1 MQKERGNFLEK
12 AYKGFDC
19 SKNRGLN
26 QTKKSEKMD
35 NLVFQTILHLSSSFK
50 TKIRPVHLPAL
61 YPYAT
66 ESRNQTSFCLTFCN
80 TSHLAR
86 TLFLQIVLVLIVTQ
100 TAFPQLS
107 IQSFAPVF
115 VKAGDTVTING
126 NGFSPVA
133 GENFVGFN
141 HINGQVVGSSSTQI
155 KAIVPSGTSAGPIMV
170 SKSGFSATSSQFF
183 YPNVIPGNFPVENK
197 SVSLA
202 FERVFGGKVNYV
214 QAADMDGDG
223 LTDVIAGIENPGRII
238 IERNVST
245 SDSIKFAD
253 SVTLA
258 LGNNGFIIIEIA
270 ELNGDGKPDLVVISA
285 TSNNLRIF
293 RNNSSPGNLSF
304 TEQSSIAMNGISY
317 DIAIADFD
325 NDGKQD
331 IATGPGTNSST
342 IEFFRNNSSVSLFSF
357 SKVLFSPP
365 SVPNMYYFTC
375 GDYDNDGKTDFV
387 ASSNSTNALYILRNT
402 SNGPG
407 NFSFSSSTISPG
419 IQAGFEAGTTD
430 LNRDGKPDIVIS
442 SNVYFPKVFLN
453 ATTGNSIQFQ
463 LMNFSGNTVSEGF
476 VSFTDLNTDGDP
488 DLLIGSIN
496 ERRSPGIYENL
507 YPNMPLFD
515 SSLTNLKLFLNAVG
529 ADFNQDGKT
538 DLLCS
543 GNVGNRYQVYIN
555 QSVPILIRSFSPTRA
570 TAGTPVTLKGEGFT
584 NTTSVSFGNVNATSF
599 QVLNDTIITAVVG
612 NGASGNILVVANGNA
627 ATLAGFTYF
636 TKPVLQSFS
645 PAAGYTGS
653 EVLLNGTNMQ
663 EVRAVRF
670 GGVSADTFFIIS
682 NTQVRAI
689 VGKGAS
695 GEVTVGGS
703 AWDSS
708 KLGGFTF
715 FPAPDITG
723 INSLK
728 VPPGGEIILTGSY
741 FNPLQV
747 LTIGGIEVAPTSATP
762 NTISFQ
768 APVQYI
774 GGNIFVKTPYGS
786 DTLFG
791 FYNGATI
798 SSVSPLA
805 GKKGDTV
812 TITGSGFISNP
823 SAIYASIAK
832 QKATVIE
839 ATPSKIKVIVPSGPA
854 TGSVSLSMNGHT
866 VSGPL
871 PFVFGFNNEGA
882 TVDEHSFQSFSPVDI
897 LKQGQQR
904 NFKIADL
911 DMDGKQDILQMT
923 AVQLIV
929 FRNTGQPGSFSFEE
943 IPINNFE
950 GYFITGFDIQDLNH
964 DGKPEIIVNSNS
976 GTRMHFL
983 TNESNP
989 GKIKFSD
996 PQIKKPTQHNEYYNW
1011 FHDVDK
1017 DGRVDIYNHDY
1028 FYPNESPA
1036 DSFAFNSR
1044 WNFYFPG
1051 TVNNRVAIFD
1061 MDNDGNE
1068 EVFSLQPDYP
1078 FKFYTINAMP
1088 GKINLQQS
1096 TTTIP
1101 LNCESFS
1108 SFAADLNN
1116 DGKIDLVD
1124 FCSTWTINI
1133 FKNTSE
1139 PGNIQFSESNITIGR
1154 EDYFSIGNIG
1164 DFNGDGRMDFMTY
1177 EYENKLLY
1185 LFINSTSGSEITFLP
1200 PVTLKVFDYPD
1211 GLEGDYQMEVADLD
1225 NDGRV
1230 DILVSGKQLETVQIF
1245 RNLTGTQIAFFT
1257 CKDQPATLTTQR
1269 TGSSLQWQQSTNGS
1283 SYSNLVNGNGFTGVQ
1298 SAMLNIAVVTE
1309 SLNGKQFR
1317 CLVDGVPDIPFTIR
1331 LFNRWVGTSN
1341 NLWSNAGNWSC
1352 GTVPQGD
1359 VEVEIDSEVTIDMDV
1374 TIGKIVLKPG
1384 GNIIVAPGKKLTVL
1398 R

>member
-1 MQKERGNFLEK
+1 L
-12 AYKGFDC
+12 
-19 SKNRGLN
+19 
-26 QTKKSEKMD
+26 
-35 NLVFQTILHLSSSFK
+35 
-50 TKIRPVHLPAL
+50 
-61 YPYAT
+61 
-66 ESRNQTSFCLTFCN
+66 
-80 TSHLAR
+80 
-86 TLFLQIVLVLIVTQ
+86 LFLVSVKP
-100 TAFPQLS
+100 AFAQLS

-115 VKAGDTVTING
+115 VKTGDTVTIAG
-126 NGFSPVA
+126 NGFSPST
-133 GENFVGFN
+133 GGNFVSFN
-141 HINGQVVGSSSTQI
+141 HKNGLVVSASPTQV

-170 SKSGFSATSSQFF
+170 SKSGFSATSAQVF
-183 YPNVIPGNFPVENK
+183 YPNVIPGNFPVEDK
-197 SVSLA
+197 SVTLA
-202 FERVFGGKVNYV
+202 FERAFSSKVPYV

-238 IERNVST
+238 IERNIST
-245 SDSIKFAD
+245 SDSIQFSD
-253 SVTLA
+253 SLSFS
-258 LGNNGFIIIEIA
+258 LGANPYIIEIA
-270 ELNGDGKPDLVVISA
+270 ELNGDGKPDIVVV
-285 TSNNLRIF
+285 SNRSNIVQIF
-293 RNNSSPGNLSF
+293 LNYSSPGNLSF
-304 TEQSSIAMNGISY
+304 VQQTSISITGNAY

-325 NDGKQD
+325 GDGKQD
-331 IATGPGTNSST
+331 IVTGPGPDRQVL
-342 IEFFRNNSSVSLFSF
+342 EFFRNISTESSISF

-365 SVPNMYYFTC
+365 VVPFIYYFTC
-375 GDYDNDGKTDFV
+375 GDYDNDGKPDLIV
-387 ASSNSTNALYILRNT
+387 GSGSLNNAYILRNT
-402 SNGPG
+402 SNGPD
-407 NFSFSSSTISPG
+407 NFSFTSSTMILSF
-419 IQAGFEAGTTD
+419 ADDFEAGTTD
-430 LNRDGKPDIVIS
+430 LNRDGKQDIVIS
-442 SNVYFPKVFLN
+442 SRYSSPKVFLN
-453 ATTGNSIQFQ
+453 SSTGTTIQFQ
-463 LMNFSGNTVSEGF
+463 AMNYTGNTSSEGF
-476 VSFTDLNTDGDP
+476 VSFTDLNADGNP
-488 DLLIGSIN
+488 EIMAGSY
-496 ERRSPGIYENL
+496 EVWQRPGIYENL
-507 YPNMPLFD
+507 YPNLPLFE
-515 SSLTNLKLFLNAVG
+515 SSLINLRQFLNSVG

-543 GNVGNRYQVYIN
+543 GSLSNRYQVFIN
-555 QSVPILIRSFSPTRA
+555 QSVPMLISSFSPKRA
-570 TAGTPVTLKGEGFT
+570 TSGTPVTIKGQGFSDIV
-584 NTTSVSFGNVNATSF
+584 SVNFGNVNATSF
-599 QVLNDTIITAVVG
+599 QLNNDSTLTAVVG
-612 NGASGNILVVANGNA
+612 NGASGNIIVTANGKTA
-627 ATLAGFTYF
+627 SLAGFTYF
-636 TKPVLQSFS
+636 SKPVLQSFS

-663 EVRAVRF
+663 EVREVRF

-741 FNPLQV
+741 LNPLQV
-747 LTIGGIEVAPTSATP
+747 LTVGGIEVAPTSATP

-768 APVQYI
+768 APAQYI

-839 ATPSKIKVIVPSGPA
+839 ATPSQIKVIVPSGPA
-854 TGSVSLSMNGHT
+854 TGFVSLSMNGHT

-871 PFVFGFNNEGA
+871 PFLFGFNNEGA
-882 TVDEHSFQSFSPVDI
+882 TVDEHSFQSFSPVDV
-897 LKQGQQR
+897 LKQGQER
-904 NFKIADL
+904 NLKIADL

-929 FRNTGQPGSFSFEE
+929 FRNTGQPGLFSFEE

-996 PQIKKPTQHNEYYNW
+996 PQIKKPTDQNEYYNW
-1011 FHDVDK
+1011 FHDLDK
-1017 DGRVDIYNHDY
+1017 DGRMDIYNHYY

-1061 MDNDGNE
+1061 MDNDGKE

-1139 PGNIQFSESNITIGR
+1139 PGNIQFNESNITIGR

-1245 RNLTGTQIAFFT
+1245 RNLVGTQIPFFT
-1257 CKDQPATLTTQR
+1257 CKDQPATLTTHR
-1269 TGSSLQWQQSTNGS
+1269 TGSSYQWQQSINGTNFE
-1283 SYSNLVNGNGFTGVQ
+1283 NLANGIGLSGVQ
-1298 SAMLNIAVVTE
+1298 SSMLNIAAVTE
-1309 SLNGKQFR
+1309 AMNGKLFR
-1317 CLVDGVPDIPFTIR
+1317 CLVNGMPDIPFSIR
-1331 LFNRWVGTSN
+1331 LFNRWVGTNN
-1341 NLWSNAGNWSC
+1341 NLWSNADNWSC

-1359 VEVEIDSEVTIDMDV
+1359 VEVEIDGEVIVDVDV
-1374 TIGKIVLKPG
+1374 TIGKVILKPG
-1384 GNIIVAPGKKLTVL
+1384 GKVNVSAGKKLTVL
-1398 R
+1398 H